1 MSCRM
6 WRGSITAAAGRWVG
20 MWALAVLLALALPV
34 SGQGEA
40 GLGSAP
46 PVAPEDGEVA
56 YYLVDGWVRAGQV
69 PEDASLPRAPLTG
82 VFGVY
87 ITLRDEGKLVGAGSA
102 LRDDLTDAI
111 DTPGPP
117 VDMAAL
123 LARATRDALRD
134 LEQTQRRR
142 AIELGI
148 SDPDMLAQRVR
159 DLHARLQIDVQVGH
173 KLESVVLPDN
183 GPDNAVFA
191 QFVPGFH
198 GLRLTGPLMP
208 DGDLV
213 WPANALARNSSPRS
227 QLVQLLDR
235 QGFEEED
242 LVVVAR
248 PSGPQLERF
257 EVIHFVQANASMP
270 PRQLIRGNVPTPRR
284 ALDTAALNGITER
297 IARHLDGKL
306 EVLNDGTRIMRGP
319 YLPSPD
325 RVSPD
330 LASPRQASLACFAMM
345 VQSRSAQERTPG
357 DRISRVRAERVLSL
371 IQTLADVANPA
382 DGEPRTISVALLLLA
397 MTESPVPVDE
407 AQRDALADVL
417 LGLRL
422 DDGGFR
428 VAAGDDRRVG
438 RAVEAVMTAALAAWC
453 VAAEPND
460 PAIGEW
466 VWEAMSRLSE
476 ANETD
481 PNGARLAD
489 LTWLSIAYSRAAR
502 QLAGQSSD
510 PIALDRLE
518 RMQAFLAD
526 QLQLLTDQQV
536 RGIPLIGPA
545 DVTGGYVTQTGPA
558 GAAPDPTWESAMPL
572 AIVAAA
578 VRDDAIVAPDAIF
591 GPLLS
596 AQLGAGFVAKLLLVE
611 QNGYYVRD
619 RSAAAGGVRRSLWDN
634 TLDLDCSSMAMI
646 ALSEMQTTLHRLD
659 QRDSPE

>member
-1 MSCRM
+1 VAWAVLWCLTMP
-6 WRGSITAAAGRWVG
+6 AAGQG
-20 MWALAVLLALALPV
+20 AV
-34 SGQGEA
+34 
-40 GLGSAP
+40 SAP

-56 YYLVDGWVRAGQV
+56 YYLVDGWVRAGEV

-87 ITLRDEGKLVGAGSA
+87 VTLRDDGQLVGSGSA
-102 LRDDLTDAI
+102 LREDLTDAI

-117 VDMAAL
+117 VDMAVL
-123 LARATRDALRD
+123 LAEATRTALRD

-148 SDPDMLAQRVR
+148 SDPDLLAQRVR
-159 DLHARLQIDVQVGH
+159 DVHARLQIDVQVGH
-173 KLESVVLPDN
+173 KLESVVLPAD
-183 GPDNAVFA
+183 GTGDAVYA

-213 WPANALARNSSPRS
+213 WPANALARNTSPRS

-242 LVVVAR
+242 LAVVAR

-284 ALDTAALNGITER
+284 ALDTAALHGITER

-306 EVLNDGTRIMRGP
+306 EVLNDGTRVMRGP

-357 DRISRVRAERVLSL
+357 DRISRVRAERALSL
-371 IQTLADVANPA
+371 VETLAEVVNPA
-382 DGEPRTISVALLLLA
+382 NGEPRPISVALLLLA
-397 MTESPVPVDE
+397 LTESPVPVD
-407 AQRDALADVL
+407 ADLRDALAEVL

-422 DDGGFR
+422 EDGGFR
-428 VAAGDDRRVG
+428 AAVGDGGSRGGDAGDEGRVDP
-438 RAVEAVMTAALAAWC
+438 AIEAVITAALASWC
-453 VAAEPND
+453 VAAQPDD
-460 PAIGEW
+460 PAISEW
-466 VWEAMSRLSE
+466 VWDTMSQLAEAS
-476 ANETD
+476 AAD
-481 PNGARLAD
+481 PKGAQIAV
-489 LTWLSIAYSRAAR
+489 LTWLSVAYSRAGT

-510 PIALDRLE
+510 PIALDRLG
-518 RMQAFLAD
+518 RMQAFFAD
-526 QLQLLTDQQV
+526 QLQFLSDQQV
-536 RGIPLIGPA
+536 RGVPLIGPA
-545 DVTGGYVTQTGPA
+545 DVTGGYVTRTGPA
-558 GAAPDPTWESAMPL
+558 GAAPDPSWESSMPL
-572 AIVAAA
+572 AIVAVT

-596 AQLGAGFVAKLLLVE
+596 AQLGAGFVSKLLLVE

-619 RSAAAGGVRRSLWDN
+619 RNAIGGVRRSLWDN
-634 TLDLDCSSMAMI
+634 TLDLDCSSMALI

-659 QRDSPE
+659 QRDAPE

>member
-1 MSCRM
+1 MV
-6 WRGSITAAAGRWVG
+6 W
-20 MWALAVLLALALPV
+20 AVLLCLSWPAA
-34 SGQGEA
+34 GQGVD
-40 GLGSAP
+40 SAP

-56 YYLVDGWVRAGQV
+56 YYLVDGWVRAGEV

-87 ITLRDEGKLVGAGSA
+87 VTLRDDGQLVGSGSA

-117 VDMAAL
+117 VDMAVL
-123 LARATRDALRD
+123 LAGATRAALRD

-148 SDPDMLAQRVR
+148 SDPDLLAQRVR
-159 DLHARLQIDVQVGH
+159 DVRARLQIDVQIGH
-173 KLESVVLPDN
+173 TLESVVLPAD
-183 GPDNAVFA
+183 GTDDAVYA
-191 QFVPGFH
+191 QFVPGYH

-242 LVVVAR
+242 LAVVAR

-257 EVIHFVQANASMP
+257 EVIHFVQANPSMP

-284 ALDTAALNGITER
+284 ALDTAALHGITER

-306 EVLNDGTRIMRGP
+306 EVLNDGTRVMRGP

-345 VQSRSAQERTPG
+345 VQSRSAQERMPG
-357 DRISRVRAERVLSL
+357 DRISRVRAERALSL
-371 IQTLADVANPA
+371 VETLAEVVNPA
-382 DGEPRTISVALLLLA
+382 NGEPRAISVALLLLA
-397 MTESPVPVDE
+397 MTESPVPVD
-407 AQRDALADVL
+407 ADLRDALAEVL

-422 DDGGFR
+422 EDGGYC
-428 VAAGDDRRVG
+428 VVSGDERRVG
-438 RAVEAVMTAALAAWC
+438 RAIEAVMTAALASWC
-453 VAAEPND
+453 VAAQPDD
-460 PAIGEW
+460 PAVAEW
-466 VWEAMSRLSE
+466 VWDAMNQLAE
-476 ANETD
+476 ANAAD
-481 PNGARLAD
+481 PSGARLAD
-489 LTWLSIAYSRAAR
+489 LTWLSVAYSRAGT

-526 QLQLLTDQQV
+526 QLQLLSDQQV
-536 RGIPLIGPA
+536 RGVPLIGPA
-545 DVTGGYVTQTGPA
+545 DVAGGYVTRTGPA
-558 GAAPDPTWESAMPL
+558 GAAPDPSWESSMPL
-572 AIVAAA
+572 AIVAVT

-596 AQLGAGFVAKLLLVE
+596 AQLGAGFVSKLLLVE

-619 RSAAAGGVRRSLWDN
+619 RNAIGGVRRSLWDN
-634 TLDLDCSSMAMI
+634 TLDLDCSSMALI

-659 QRDSPE
+659 QRDAPE